1 MRLDHLL
8 SKEHRVEKLIVNFI
22 QLLGSLWSI
31 DLGLFKISQLVQPQV
46 LGLWWS
52 GKLAFIE
59 FQLGTLL
66 GPEGTASAKPLDLI
80 RRDTAYLYVS
90 LNSY

>member
-1 MRLDHLL
+1 M
-8 SKEHRVEKLIVNFI
+8 
-22 QLLGSLWSI
+22 WSI
-31 DLGLFKISQLVQPQV
+31 DLGLSKKSSLVQPARE
-46 LGLWWS
+46 WKAS
-52 GKLAFIE
+52 NFE

-80 RRDTAYLYVS
+80 RRDTANLFVS